1 MRNFD
6 EAGKYSSTITPV
18 DGKPTSSSLVGN
30 LKSDETDNSNA
41 TASCH
46 EEKEVPRSIQ
56 KTCNGK
62 VGKESSDY
70 ATNESPKNKSKIFDR
85 VCEIEE
91 KGKSSKT
98 TLMTPLQS
106 PSIIRRKINPMHIP
120 AIIVI
125 TRRQQQYRKRRV
137 VNSARTLVM
146 TTMSSQEKYRKVKV
160 VKSQRKLLSLQPA
173 MLVTTESK
181 ISATSS
187 ETREE
192 QKIIK
197 GV

>member
-91 KGKSSKT
+91 KGK
-98 TLMTPLQS
+98 
-106 PSIIRRKINPMHIP
+106 
-120 AIIVI
+120 
-125 TRRQQQYRKRRV
+125 
-137 VNSARTLVM
+137 
-146 TTMSSQEKYRKVKV
+146 
-160 VKSQRKLLSLQPA
+160 
-173 MLVTTESK
+173 
-181 ISATSS
+181 
-187 ETREE
+187 REE
-192 QKIIK
+192 QQDNLNDATTVTFNNKKKDKSNAHTCYYSDNKEATTIQETESSEFREDFSDDNDEQPRKIQEGESSEVPKKIIEFATSNAGYDGK
-197 GV
+197 

>member
-1 MRNFD
+1 V
-6 EAGKYSSTITPV
+6 K
-18 DGKPTSSSLVGN
+18 
-30 LKSDETDNSNA
+30 LK
-41 TASCH
+41 
-46 EEKEVPRSIQ
+46 K
-56 KTCNGK
+56 K
-62 VGKESSDY
+62 
-70 ATNESPKNKSKIFDR
+70 
-85 VCEIEE
+85 E